1 MTTAAAGALCSTTI
15 TCASSGCCSFIS
27 KTATVATGDANTTTN
42 KYCVAAGTAA
52 NAAASV
58 TAVGASTTTSVQ
70 GYGWFT
76 SCTSPATSCSAFN
89 GATACAAAKA
99 GSSTL
104 VASAAAV
111 ATAVYMM

>member
-1 MTTAAAGALCSTTI
+1 MTTAAAGALCSATV

-27 KTATVATGDANTTTN
+27 KASTVATGDTNTTTL
-42 KYCVAAGTAA
+42 KFCVPAGTAA
-52 NAAASV
+52 NAVVSV
-58 TAVGASTTTSVQ
+58 TAIGATTASQQNNT
-70 GYGWFT
+70 WF
-76 SCTSPATSCSAFN
+76 ASCSVATGPCNGYN

>member
-1 MTTAAAGALCSTTI
+1 MTTAAAGALCSATV

-27 KTATVATGDANTTTN
+27 KAATVATGDTNTTTL
-42 KYCVAAGTAA
+42 KFCVAAGTAA
-52 NAAASV
+52 NAVVSV
-58 TAVGASTTTSVQ
+58 TAIGTTATSQ
-70 GYGWFT
+70 QAAGWFA
-76 SCTSPATSCSAFN
+76 SCTNATGPCNGYN